1 MTESNAIVKIKS
13 GVLFSLVVEP
23 VLRTLRI
30 DLGRVN
36 KGALSAGDNKDKI
49 FLKCILL

>member
-1 MTESNAIVKIKS
+1 MTESNDIIKMQ
-13 GVLFSLVVEP
+13 LFSLVVEP
-23 VLRTLRI
+23 VLGTLRI

-36 KGALSAGDNKDKI
+36 KGALSGGDNRDKI